1 MTVTLTPEQEKFIA
15 ERLKSGF
22 YRSADDVIAQDF
34 GILQAQETFID
45 KNVSELREKIA
56 SSSDQIRRGEV
67 IDGRSA
73 IQSLREKLQKRES
86 GNG

>member
-15 ERLKSGF
+15 EQLKSGF
-22 YRSADDVIAQDF
+22 YRSAEDIIAQRL
-34 GILQAQETFID
+34 GMLQAQEMFID

-56 SSSDQIRRGEV
+56 SSADQILRGEV
-67 IDGRSA
+67 VDGRSA
-73 IQSLREKLQKRES
+73 IQNLREKLRKREA